1 MTEKNRETAIKARTD
16 CFAYRGERCNA
27 LKRLECAVGRM
38 CSFYMTA
45 EEFEKR
51 RRKYPAEDTAT
62 RKRPGR

>member
-1 MTEKNRETAIKARTD
+1 MRVKKLENIAKARTD

-27 LKRLECAVGRM
+27 LKRLECADGRM

-51 RRKYPAEDTAT
+51 RRQYPASDTAT

>member
-1 MTEKNRETAIKARTD
+1 MRVKKLENIAKARTD

-27 LKRLECAVGRM
+27 LKRLECADGRT
-38 CSFYMTA
+38 CGFYMTA

-51 RRKYPAEDTAT
+51 RRQYPAEDTAT

>member
-1 MTEKNRETAIKARTD
+1 MAERNRETVNKARTD

-27 LKRLECAVGRM
+27 LKKLECAEGRW

-51 RRKYPAEDTAT
+51 RRQYPAADTAT

>member
-1 MTEKNRETAIKARTD
+1 MTERNRETAIKARTD
-16 CFAYRGERCNA
+16 CFAYRGERRNA
-27 LKRLECAVGRM
+27 LKKLECADGRT

-51 RRKYPAEDTAT
+51 RRQYPAADTAT

>member
-1 MTEKNRETAIKARTD
+1 MRVKKLENIAKARTD
-16 CFAYRGERCNA
+16 CFAYRGERCSA
-27 LKRLECAVGRM
+27 LKKLECADGRT

>member
-1 MTEKNRETAIKARTD
+1 MTERNRETANKARTD

-27 LKRLECAVGRM
+27 LKRLECADGRI
-38 CSFYMTA
+38 CRFYMTA

-51 RRKYPAEDTAT
+51 RRQYSAEDTAT

>member
-1 MTEKNRETAIKARTD
+1 MRVKKLENIAKARTD

-27 LKRLECAVGRM
+27 LKKLECADGRM

-51 RRKYPAEDTAT
+51 RRQYPAADTAT

>member
-1 MTEKNRETAIKARTD
+1 MAVKNRETAIKARTD

-27 LKRLECAVGRM
+27 LKKLECADGRT

-51 RRKYPAEDTAT
+51 RRQYPAADTAT